1 MEIIK
6 KTKGYNRNLIR
17 LLSTNRN
24 NGYNVNRII
33 NEIEKEK
40 QHYRQRGTERGKAL
54 RQRRILH
61 GKGLRNHSVPQ

>member
-6 KTKGYNRNLIR
+6 KIKGYNRNLIR

-40 QHYRQRGTERGKAL
+40 FRTLLFGTTTK
-54 RQRRILH
+54 
-61 GKGLRNHSVPQ
+61 